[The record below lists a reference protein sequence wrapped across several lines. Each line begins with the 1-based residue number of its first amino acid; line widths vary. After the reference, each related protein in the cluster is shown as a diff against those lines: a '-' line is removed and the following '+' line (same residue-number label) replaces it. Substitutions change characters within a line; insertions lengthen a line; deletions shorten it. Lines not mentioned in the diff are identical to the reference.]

1 MTDVRRMSAFRDVQ
15 VAMDFQK
22 MAENGYLD
30 EEFTMYG
37 CVYLENN
44 KRKYL
49 VSSEEG
55 EIVEFVRQAVKKE
68 YILHQSER

>member
-1 MTDVRRMSAFRDVQ
+1 MTDARRMSAFRDVQ
-15 VAMDFQK
+15 IAMDFQK

-44 KRKYL
+44 ERQYMII
-49 VSSEEG
+49 SEEG
-55 EIVEFVRQAVKKE
+55 DIVKFIQNTVKGRR
-68 YILHQSER
+68 YP